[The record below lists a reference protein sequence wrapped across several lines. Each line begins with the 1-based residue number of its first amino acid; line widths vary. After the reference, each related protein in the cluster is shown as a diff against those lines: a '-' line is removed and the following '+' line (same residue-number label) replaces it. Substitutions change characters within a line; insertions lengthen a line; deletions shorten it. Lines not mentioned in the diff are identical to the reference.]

1 MNTLETLA
9 ARRALLAARSDLERI
24 DLAVAARALVTA
36 VRPAQEPGRL
46 GTLHPLLARVIRL
59 AVPIFGTTR
68 LGTLGR
74 ALSIGLVAF
83 RLLRALRTS
92 RGRSAAASADRFP

>member
-24 DLAVAARALVTA
+24 DLAAAARGLATA
-36 VRPAQEPGRL
+36 VRPSQEPGHL
-46 GTLHPLLARVIRL
+46 GILHPLLARVIRL
-59 AVPIFGTTR
+59 AIPIFGATR

-83 RLLRALRTS
+83 RLLRAWRTP
-92 RGRSAAASADRFP
+92 RRPAA